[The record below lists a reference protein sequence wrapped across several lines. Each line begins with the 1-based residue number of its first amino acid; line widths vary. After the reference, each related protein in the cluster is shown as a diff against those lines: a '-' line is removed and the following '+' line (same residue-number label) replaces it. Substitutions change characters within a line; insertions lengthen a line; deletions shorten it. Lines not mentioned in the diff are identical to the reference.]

1 MNRGLFSMVLLAGI
15 VAVLITGCA
24 TTQDHQTAADREL
37 CAALDTDQDGR
48 ISQEEFMARATDK
61 EKALK
66 VFEKCDVGHKGYLTY
81 DEVISQ
87 RPMIPPVLNITP
99 WPVVRPVR

>member
-1 MNRGLFSMVLLAGI
+1 MNRGLLSIVLIIGI

-81 DEVISQ
+81 DEFISQ
-87 RPMIPPVLNITP
+87 RSMIPPVLNITP
-99 WPVVRPVR
+99 WPVLQPVR